1 MTHWAPESDLPAPEQ
16 DPPTPPASR
25 PRPREPDRLLLSAF
39 LVTGLLFAYQLSVTL
54 LAPRWAD
61 VVTGWF
67 RAALAWPEVFLL
79 LGLSLWLTRTR
90 RPHAR
95 TWWLLSVAMLGYA
108 LGKTVLVVSAQ
119 VVFPIQVPFPWW
131 SDLCYLL
138 TFPCFFLAPVLWP
151 GVGVNRRS
159 GLARVKLVFDTCL
172 VMGAATGLSWYFLLA
187 PISLGSTLPWLGTAV
202 TLAYPI
208 GDLGGIFAL
217 TVMFLRSDHRYRQR
231 AVLQL
236 LVAVALCLILA
247 DSWMAWLHVSAQSP
261 VDRLPDLVFLLASL
275 LLPLAGLMQY
285 RALQHEPVNTAVQV
299 EIHDEV
305 RRQRHDVLESLRFLF
320 PFAAVLLACGAIEAR
335 ILIAPLPAIGVLV
348 PHLVMLGMLLL
359 VLGRQGVAF
368 LELGR
373 LRQAQEAV
381 RAKDLALCEATRQM
395 EMFLGLASHELRT
408 PLTSITLHQQ
418 LMWRRLQRLK
428 PQEALSPPEVVRAF
442 HEFEA
447 HLRGAEEQIRRQGR
461 FISELLDVSRMR
473 CGHLELHM
481 GLTDLMAIVLAA
493 VEEQRLAWPE
503 RRIHLCAPAEEP
515 VPIAADTV
523 RIEQVVVQYLTN
535 ALRYSKD
542 DLPVEMG
549 VLVEAQQVEFWV
561 RDQGPGLS
569 SEEQVRIWECF
580 HRVPGIQV
588 QSGSGVG
595 LGIGLYLSKII
606 IERHGGQVGVRSAG
620 GPGSTFW
627 FTLPLASARQEGN
640 A

>member
-1 MTHWAPESDLPAPEQ
+1 MTHWAPESVLPSPEQ
-16 DPPTPPASR
+16 GPPAPPASR
-25 PRPREPDRLLLSAF
+25 PQPREPDRLLLSAF
-39 LVTGLLFAYQLSVTL
+39 LVTGLLFAYQLGVTL

-61 VVTGWF
+61 AVTGWF

-79 LGLSLWLTRTR
+79 LWLSLWLTRTR

-119 VVFPIQVPFPWW
+119 VVFPTQVPFPWW

-151 GVGVNRRS
+151 GVHVDHRS
-159 GLARVKLVFDTCL
+159 GLARAKLVLDTCL

-187 PISLGSTLPWLGTAV
+187 PMFLGSTLPWPGTVV

-231 AVLQL
+231 AMLQL
-236 LVAVALCLILA
+236 LVVVALCLILA
-247 DSWMAWLHVSAQSP
+247 DSWMAWLHVSARSP

-285 RALQHEPVNTAVQV
+285 RALQREPVNAAVQV

-305 RRQRHDVLESLRFLF
+305 RHQRHDLLESLRFLF
-320 PFAAVLLACGAIEAR
+320 PFAAVLLACVAIEAR
-335 ILIAPLPAIGVLV
+335 ILIAPLPAVGVLV
-348 PHLVMLGMLLL
+348 PHLVMLALLLL
-359 VLGRQGVAF
+359 VLGRQGVAI

-373 LRQAQEAV
+373 LRQEREAA
-381 RAKDLALCEATRQM
+381 RAKELALCETTEQM
-395 EMFLGLASHELRT
+395 ETFLVLASHELRT

-428 PQEALSPPEVVRAF
+428 PQEALCPPEVVRALR
-442 HEFEA
+442 EFDA
-447 HLRGAEEQIRRQGR
+447 HLRGAEEQLQRQGR
-461 FISELLDVSRMR
+461 FIGELLDVSRLQS
-473 CGHLELHM
+473 GHLELHM
-481 GLTDLMAIVLAA
+481 IHADLRTMVLAV
-493 VEEQRLAWPE
+493 VEGQCQAWPE
-503 RRIHLCAPAEEP
+503 RTIHLCLPAEER
-515 VPIAADTV
+515 VPIVADSA

-535 ALRYSKD
+535 ALRYSEE
-542 DLPVEMG
+542 DLPVEVG

-561 RDQGPGLS
+561 RDQGPGLP
-569 SEEQVRIWECF
+569 SEEQARIWECF
-580 HRVPGIQV
+580 HRVPGVQV
-588 QSGSGVG
+588 QSGSAVG

-627 FTLPLASARQEGN
+627 FTLPLASAR
-640 A
+640 